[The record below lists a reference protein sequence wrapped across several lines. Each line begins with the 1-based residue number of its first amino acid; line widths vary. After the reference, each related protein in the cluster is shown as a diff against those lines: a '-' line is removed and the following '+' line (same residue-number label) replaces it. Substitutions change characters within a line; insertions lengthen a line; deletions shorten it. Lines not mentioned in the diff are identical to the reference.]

1 MSQEALRNLEMAKTV
16 EEELVLKVIKRGS
29 LHECNNWRGLTLLP
43 VISRILCT
51 MRLEHINKGVD
62 KKL

>member
-1 MSQEALRNLEMAKTV
+1 MSQEALGNLEVAKTV

-29 LHECNNWRGLTLLP
+29 LHKCNNWRGLTLLT
-43 VISRILCT
+43 VIGSIFCT
-51 MRLEHINKGVD
+51 MRLEQINKGVD